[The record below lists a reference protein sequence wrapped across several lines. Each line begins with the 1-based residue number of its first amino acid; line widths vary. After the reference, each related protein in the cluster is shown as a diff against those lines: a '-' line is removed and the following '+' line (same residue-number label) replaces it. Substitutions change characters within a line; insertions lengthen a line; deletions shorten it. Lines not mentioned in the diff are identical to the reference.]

1 MSDPIVA
8 LTHPDDIA
16 LYRLLTLKAAL
27 KLETLGMSRS
37 GVSVYSLVKREFGFK
52 GSKARVH
59 EQLCAHIDDVKR
71 TLSTPTVQE

>member
-1 MSDPIVA
+1 MSDRTIA

-37 GVSVYSLVKREFGFK
+37 GRSVYSIVKREFGFK
-52 GSKARVH
+52 GSKDRVLA
-59 EQLCAHIDDVKR
+59 QLVAHIDDVKR
-71 TLSTPTVQE
+71 ARTTPTVQE